1 MLVSQLI
8 ITLLVIACLLVAAY
22 YFKHHSPTPTPVLPH
37 SQPSVSIAPMSA
49 ALSEMLKRSLAE
61 IQGCQAIAYVDTQ
74 HNRLIGIETSTP
86 FPSEIL
92 TLVAATV
99 TELFTAPNLLKM
111 SAAFKQFKAQDVD
124 KSNFNEMVIRGEGS
138 LYVLLRAHS
147 NDHRVFVFAC
157 TEADVASNNV
167 GLILHQARLL
177 MPQIEV
183 AAEAAFLVE

>member
-1 MLVSQLI
+1 MPVGGG
-8 ITLLVIACLLVAAY
+8 LL
-22 YFKHHSPTPTPVLPH
+22 FQTPQPH
-37 SQPSVSIAPMSA
+37 SHPYPTRFQTQRQHCPMSA
-49 ALSEMLKRSLAE
+49 ALSEILKRSLAE

-99 TELFTAPNLLKM
+99 AELFTAPNLLKM

-183 AAEAAFLVE
+183 AAEAAFWWNNPILLENR